1 MSENIITNV
10 EQNAN
15 EITAREVLEKI
26 EKLQDQL
33 ASLKEVSDAI
43 MTIDDSEEFD
53 GPHLSKS
60 IDADVV
66 IAKIDAIR
74 KNFFEREKTLNSLL
88 DFYKDIY
95 NDLYQEKKKKMQT
108 EPETEAE
115 TKRREE
121 FLNFVT
127 RTTASNEPG
136 AFLPNFEEIW
146 KTVYLGQ

>member
-43 MTIDDSEEFD
+43 MAIDDSEEFD

-121 FLNFVT
+121 FLDFVS
-127 RTTASNEPG
+127 RTVIGAEPG
-136 AFLPNFEEIW
+136 VDLPDFEKLW
-146 KTVYLGQ
+146 KAVYLGQ